1 VSGGGRFLRGAALGV
16 AALAFLG
23 AAIPAQAQFSA
34 SFKFLEAVRK
44 SDGATAE
51 EVLNKPGSTIVN
63 TRDVSTGETALHIVV
78 KRRDKTW
85 MGYLLQHGA
94 DPNVRDRTGVAPIQI
109 AVGLGFTDG
118 VELLIQY
125 GADVSQANDTGE
137 TPLITATHHHD
148 LQMVRLLLGGGAD
161 ASRPDN
167 SGRTAMDYAKQ
178 DGQDQIL
185 AALSAAAKSKPQK
198 DPAKPTYGPNF

>member
-23 AAIPAQAQFSA
+23 AVIPAQAQFST

-44 SDGATAE
+44 SDGVTAE

-85 MGYLLQHGA
+85 MAYLLQHGA

-137 TPLITATHHHD
+137 TPLITAT
-148 LQMVRLLLGGGAD
+148 
-161 ASRPDN
+161 
-167 SGRTAMDYAKQ
+167 GRTAMDYAKQ

>member
-1 VSGGGRFLRGAALGV
+1 M
-16 AALAFLG
+16 FLG
-23 AAIPAQAQFSA
+23 AALPAHAQFSP
-34 SFKFLEAVRK
+34 SFKFLDAVRK
-44 SDGATAE
+44 SDGAAAE

-63 TRDVSTGETALHIVV
+63 TRDSSSGETALHIVV

-85 MGYLLQHGA
+85 LAYLLQHGA
-94 DPNVRDRTGVAPIQI
+94 DPNIRDRAGVAPLQI
-109 AVGLGFTDG
+109 AVGLGFTEG

-125 GADVSQANDTGE
+125 RADVSQANDAGE
-137 TPLITATHHHD
+137 TPLITATHRRD

-161 ASRPDN
+161 PSRPDS

-185 AALSAAAKSKPQK
+185 AALASAAKSKPQK